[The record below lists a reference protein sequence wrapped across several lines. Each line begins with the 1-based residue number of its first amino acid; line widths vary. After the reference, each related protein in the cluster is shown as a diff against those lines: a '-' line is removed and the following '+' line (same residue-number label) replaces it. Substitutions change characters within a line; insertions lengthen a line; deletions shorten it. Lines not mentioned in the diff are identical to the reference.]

1 MAYMK
6 TARKGYQWV
15 LTQKGYDA
23 TPDSVKS
30 EREVGKP
37 LFKTM
42 GYDQSVPS
50 SWVDKGYV
58 EESHV

>member
-15 LTQKGYDA
+15 LTKKGYDA
-23 TPDSVKS
+23 TPDSVKG
-30 EREVGKP
+30 EREIGKP
-37 LFKTM
+37 IKN
-42 GYDQSVPS
+42 YNESVPS

-58 EESHV
+58 EESRI